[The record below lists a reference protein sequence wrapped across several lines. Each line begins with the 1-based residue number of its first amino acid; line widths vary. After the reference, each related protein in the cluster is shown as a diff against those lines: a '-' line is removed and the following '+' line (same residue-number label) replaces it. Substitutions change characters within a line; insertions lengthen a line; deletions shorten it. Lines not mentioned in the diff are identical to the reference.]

1 MFSFST
7 QRRVLYGETDKMGYL
22 YYGNY
27 ASYYETG
34 RVESMRSIGLVYK
47 ELEDKGIIMPV
58 LDMSVKYLKPAFY
71 DDLLTIKTI
80 LPEFPDGF
88 KLYFQYEIFNQHNQ
102 LLNTGDSTLI
112 FFDAKIR
119 KPIQAEEVLEGKLD
133 AFFGRIK

>member
-71 DDLLTIKTI
+71 DDLLTVKTI

>member
-1 MFSFST
+1 MFSFSI

-133 AFFGRIK
+133 AFFGRIE